1 MYIWKILK
9 EEKIEVNFF
18 LINIKN
24 KMIEINN
31 IIMMKLV
38 RILIN
43 KLIGISFNNRK
54 NNKKGNRFKRF
65 NNQSKRRNYF
75 NKSIRN
81 RNKKENLTR
90 IIMIIIINEDLVIIK
105 IFKYQ

>member
-1 MYIWKILK
+1 MLK
-9 EEKIEVNFF
+9 EEKIEVNFI
-18 LINIKN
+18 LIKIKN
-24 KMIEINN
+24 KMIDIEINN
-31 IIMMKLV
+31 IIMMKVV

-90 IIMIIIINEDLVIIK
+90 IIMIIIEDLVIIK